1 MQSDNHTSTVCSG
14 IERCVTWLKQS
25 DTLNNRLNTHCTFPI
40 GVMCVYLEIFLFYWP
55 YLDSSFI
62 LSWSYQTVVTVT
74 WYTQESRDNNT
85 YRIQEDIPR
94 LDAMT
99 ACFRYKPVN
108 ITGLLESK
116 YIFTIS
122 DDGKSKLFDSVFAMS
137 ISFLSFH
144 FCRAVWLRSYD
155 IVHAYC
161 HWGPW
166 LTVDRFRRRW

>member
-1 MQSDNHTSTVCSG
+1 MYLSNRSRYLCFQEICLIHEPFLDNS
-14 IERCVTWLKQS
+14 L
-25 DTLNNRLNTHCTFPI
+25 
-40 GVMCVYLEIFLFYWP
+40 
-55 YLDSSFI
+55 I

-108 ITGLLESK
+108 STSLLESR

-122 DDGKSKLFDSVFAMS
+122 DDGKSKLYIDSVFFCAP
-137 ISFLSFH
+137 H
-144 FCRAVWLRSYD
+144 F
-155 IVHAYC
+155 
-161 HWGPW
+161 P
-166 LTVDRFRRRW
+166 